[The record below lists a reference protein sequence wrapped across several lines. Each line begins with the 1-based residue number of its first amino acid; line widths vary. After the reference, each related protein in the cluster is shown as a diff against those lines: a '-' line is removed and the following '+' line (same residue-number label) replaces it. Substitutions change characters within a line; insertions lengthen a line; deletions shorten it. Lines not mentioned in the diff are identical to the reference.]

1 MADKQ
6 GTTVKDVSS
15 HAFVKM
21 YAEHLKRQGKIELP
35 SWVDLVKTATH
46 KELCPFDQ
54 DWYYIRAASIARHV
68 YLRPHTG
75 IGGLQ
80 KKYGS
85 RARRGTLTEHF
96 HKANSGLIRHI
107 LKQLEA
113 IGVVEKDGKGRIIT
127 STGQQDLD
135 RIAGNLKEKEE
146 EEDEEEGEEG
156 SEEEEDEEAEEA
168 GAGPQI
174 VIQPPVIT
182 EESEKVSEADE
193 RALDLRKGYEAESAI
208 GEPKQLYKVLE
219 QKSTS
224 IGPGIHGSAHQYVI
238 SENADEE
245 KDMSSLLAK
254 KPDEDKT
261 KQEKEVK
268 AKKNS
273 YDNFKF

>member
-1 MADKQ
+1 MQRYGPPPSYPSLKIPGLNAPIPKGSSFGFHPGGWGKPPVDQFGKPLYGNVFDRDDYDQ
-6 GTTVKDVSS
+6 YDETTNGKKKS
-15 HAFVKM
+15 HWG
-21 YAEHLKRQGKIELP
+21 EIEEEE
-35 SWVDLVKTATH
+35 S
-46 KELCPFDQ
+46 E
-54 DWYYIRAASIARHV
+54 
-68 YLRPHTG
+68 
-75 IGGLQ
+75 
-80 KKYGS
+80 
-85 RARRGTLTEHF
+85 E
-96 HKANSGLIRHI
+96 
-107 LKQLEA
+107 
-113 IGVVEKDGKGRIIT
+113 
-127 STGQQDLD
+127 
-135 RIAGNLKEKEE
+135 EE